1 METDA
6 DRRSFER
13 IKLELPIKFK
23 ISPENIEGDFILRDV
38 CGNGLGVVS
47 KKKLSPESNI
57 DLWVRIPDNKP
68 ELHIKGKVV
77 WSKAVEG
84 EGYRAG
90 IVFEK
95 LDLMPLWRIFREA
108 RIKATD

>member
-1 METDA
+1 MEDNA

-38 CGNGLGVVS
+38 GGNGLGVVS
-47 KKKLSPESNI
+47 QKKLSPESNI
-57 DLWVRIPDNKP
+57 DLWVKIPDNKP
-68 ELHIKGKVV
+68 DLHIKGKVV
-77 WSKAVEG
+77 WTRAVEG

-95 LDLMPLWRIFREA
+95 LDLLPLWRIFREA
-108 RIKATD
+108 RIKAKD